1 MNHETFQGC
10 SAAAVRRLAAS
21 LPFSTIMLIIFL
33 KGMENVRNHFYS
45 QKTELSIHLCLS
57 FFSGI
62 QIWHCI
68 FSWYIRIWIKFHC
81 IYLLLVCS
89 FTLFFFFYSSE
100 WTMGEISLISVLGTL
115 FFFCQWLP
123 LHCGKETREYEF
135 CSYHEKH
142 SMCSSFPQSLS
153 SMKVS
158 KKVI

>member
-1 MNHETFQGC
+1 MNHETFQDC
-10 SAAAVRRLAAS
+10 SAAAVRRLVAS
-21 LPFSTIMLIIFL
+21 LTFSTIMLIIFL

-89 FTLFFFFYSSE
+89 YTLFLLLF
-100 WTMGEISLISVLGTL
+100 ICAL
-115 FFFCQWLP
+115 FFSVSDCFFIVARRQ
-123 LHCGKETREYEF
+123 K
-135 CSYHEKH
+135 
-142 SMCSSFPQSLS
+142 SMNFAAIMESIVCVPPSPNLS
-153 SMKVS
+153 HL
-158 KKVI
+158 